1 MSAPPLSPIRRH
13 AAVLAVAA
21 AVLAAAAPAQ
31 AADLL
36 VLDGEQQT
44 ISGSQSY
51 GIVYVD
57 GELRL
62 TGDTTIQAASV
73 YLGPNAGLRT
83 CFVEGSGNGGCTT
96 GRSLTIRSAGPLTLA
111 PGLDLTAG
119 SGAVRNAGALTL
131 EGARV
136 AVGGDVNTSGSGG
149 GTSGAVT
156 ITSGGALSVGAITA
170 YGAPVRLTAA
180 GPIDTGDVQA
190 QGGSGIAA
198 PDPARVQS
206 GAPVSISSTGGDVR
220 VSGSIS
226 TWGRDAPGNAGA
238 GLGGGAGAD
247 VSVSGS
253 DVRVGTID
261 ATGGSSADA
270 GAGPSGTITLA
281 ARGALHALGKLD
293 AAGSGSTS
301 GEARPGAA
309 IRATAAGPLV
319 VAGGAF
325 AGGGSSPLGG
335 APGGE
340 IALQGQTVDTG
351 ALQAQGANAAGS
363 AAPRDGGPGGAISV
377 TAAGRTSLAALQAYG
392 GNAPAGA
399 SPGPGGRISVTS
411 TTGSIATGRVS
422 TQGGWPNGG
431 PGANGGPIRLSAQ
444 VDLTVADALSSSG
457 TSANGDAIP
466 PRPGGSAGPVL
477 LRAATGA
484 LTLGDGSRAEG
495 GSGAPHPQDGSFG
508 GAGGAGGRVDVVTR
522 TLGTT
527 VAIFTHGGS
536 GGDWGDDQGPGGP
549 GGAIHA
555 WTDAPLFDDQKV
567 VDTDGGSGTPL
578 GASGLRIPE
587 LSPAAP
593 VIDAAGVLGFTSRS
607 PDAEGYRVLR
617 SVAGGAPE
625 TVLETTQTSGL
636 RPPAPI
642 CAPVAFTVVA
652 KHDGVGWVSDPSP
665 PVSWLR
671 PPSATQGCGDP
682 PKLTAR
688 KRLRLRLASL
698 RRAGWKAVVPLR
710 SSGIGSV
717 RAELA
722 REPRQG
728 RKTAKRPLTTAK
740 LALPRPGARKL
751 ALRLP
756 RAARQAGRYRLRLVA
771 TSPDGRGRAT
781 TTLKL
786 EVIR

>member
-1 MSAPPLSPIRRH
+1 MSAPPLSPIRRL

-21 AVLAAAAPAQ
+21 AVLAAGAPAQ

-44 ISGSQSY
+44 IGGTQSY

-73 YLGPNAGLRT
+73 YVGPNAALRT
-83 CFVEGSGNGGCTT
+83 CFVEGSGNGGCTA

-119 SGAVRNAGALTL
+119 SGTVRNAGALTL

-136 AVGGDVNTSGSGG
+136 AVGGDITTSGSGG
-149 GTSGAVT
+149 GASGAVT
-156 ITSGGALSVGAITA
+156 ITSTGALSTGAITA

-180 GPIDTGDVQA
+180 GAIDTGDIQT
-190 QGGSGIAA
+190 QGSAATAA
-198 PDPARVQS
+198 PDPARVQA
-206 GAPVSISSTGGDVR
+206 GGPVSLASTGGDVR
-220 VSGSIS
+220 VSGSVS

-247 VSVSGS
+247 VSITGT
-253 DVRVGTID
+253 DVRSGNID
-261 ATGGSSADA
+261 ATGGSSVDA
-270 GAGPSGTITLA
+270 SAGPSGSITLA

-293 AAGSGSTS
+293 VAGSGSTS
-301 GEARPGAA
+301 GEARPGSA
-309 IRATAAGPLV
+309 IRASAAGPLV
-319 VAGGAF
+319 VAGGAY

-340 IALQGQTVDTG
+340 ITLQGGTVDTG
-351 ALQAQGANAAGS
+351 TLWAPGANAGNS
-363 AAPRDGGPGGAISV
+363 ATPRDGGAGGAISV
-377 TAAGRTSLAALQAYG
+377 TAAGRSSLAALQAFG

-399 SPGPGGRISVTS
+399 TPGGGGRIAVTS
-411 TTGSIATGRVS
+411 TAGSIATGRVS

-431 PGANGGPIRLSAQ
+431 PGASGGPIRLSAH
-444 VDLTVADALSSSG
+444 VDLTVADALSASG
-457 TSANGDAIP
+457 TNANGETAP
-466 PRPGGSAGPVL
+466 PRAGGSAGAVL

-484 LTLGDGSRAEG
+484 LTLGDGARAEG
-495 GSGAPHPQDGSFG
+495 GSGAPHPQDGALG

-527 VAIFTHGGS
+527 VAIFTHGGA
-536 GGDWGDDQGPGGP
+536 GGDWGDDQGPGGS
-549 GGAIHA
+549 GGAIYA

-567 VDTDGGSGTPL
+567 VDSDGGSGNPL
-578 GASGLRIPE
+578 GASGLRVPE
-587 LSPAAP
+587 LSPGAP
-593 VIDAAGVLGFTSRS
+593 TIDAAGVLSFPSRS
-607 PDAEGYRVLR
+607 PDAEGYRILR
-617 SVAGGAPE
+617 SVGGAAPE
-625 TVLETTQTSGL
+625 VVLETTQTTGL
-636 RPPAPI
+636 RPPAPV
-642 CAPVAFTVVA
+642 CTPVAFTVA
-652 KHDGVGWVSDPSP
+652 AQNSAVGWTSDPSP
-665 PVSWLR
+665 PVSWTR
-671 PPSATQGCGDP
+671 PASATQGCGDAP
-682 PKLTAR
+682 RLTAR
-688 KRLRLRLASL
+688 RKLRLRIAKL

-717 RAELA
+717 RASLV
-722 REPRQG
+722 REPRKG
-728 RKTAKRPLTTAK
+728 RKTAKRPLAIAQ
-740 LALPRPGARKL
+740 LALPKPGARKL
-751 ALRLP
+751 AVRLP
-756 RAARQAGRYRLRLVA
+756 RTARQPGRFLLRLVA

-786 EVIR
+786 EVTR